1 MSDTP
6 QQEEQQDVPAAR
18 HDDPQARQMP
28 KAPEDRGGESVA
40 GAAGPDDD
48 APVDEGTATAPK
60 AREFPRPADCSL
72 NLGVIGNCA
81 FSALIDGRARVVWC
95 CLPRFDGDPVFN
107 ALLHPGEGA
116 AAWGFEIEDFAHAK
130 QWYEPNTAVLRTQ
143 LFDSAG
149 QGIEI
154 TDFAPR
160 FYSRARYFRPLMLVR
175 RVRPIAG
182 APRMRVAL
190 DPRFQWGAQEPV
202 EVTRGSNHIR
212 YVGPDVTLRLNT
224 DASISHILS
233 RQPFVVSR
241 EYNFMFGVDET
252 LLDGIAD
259 TARRFE
265 QETIAYWRV
274 WSKRLAIPFEYQ
286 DAVIRAAITLKM
298 SLYEDTGA
306 IVAAMTT
313 SIPEAPDSQRNWDYR
328 YCWLRDAFFVV
339 RALNSLSE
347 VGTMED
353 YLRWL
358 GNVVIGSHG
367 EHIQPLYGIGLERE
381 LPESFVESLPGYRG
395 MGPVRV
401 GNQAQEHFQHDVYG
415 NIVLG
420 AAQAFH
426 DHRLLQRAG
435 EAEFPHLEAVGER
448 AIAVYGTPDAGMW
461 ELRTRARVHT
471 SSALM
476 SWAACDRLAMIARAL
491 DKTARAE
498 AASSGKPAENRI
510 NFAERAAY
518 WHGHASRMREEILA
532 KSWSEER
539 QAFAESFGGREL
551 DASILLM
558 AEVGLID
565 ARDPRFVSTV
575 DAMEKTLCDGPYM
588 RRYEAADDFGK
599 PETAFNICTFW
610 RIDAL
615 AKIGRKAEARQIFET
630 MLAARNPLGLLSED
644 THPVTGEMWGN
655 FPQTYSMVG
664 IINAAMRLS
673 APWDSAI

>member
-1 MSDTP
+1 MSEP
-6 QQEEQQDVPAAR
+6 QLAT
-18 HDDPQARQMP
+18 
-28 KAPEDRGGESVA
+28 APEERAGQALA
-40 GAAGPDDD
+40 GAAGPDDR
-48 APVDEGTATAPK
+48 APVDAHAAATPG
-60 AREFPRPADCSL
+60 PRGFGPPAEPSL
-72 NLGVIGNCA
+72 NVGVIGNCA
-81 FSALIDGRARVVWC
+81 YSALIDSRGRAVWC

-107 ALLHPGEGA
+107 ALLHPGTPDEGA
-116 AAWGFEIEDFAHAK
+116 GAWAIEIEDFAQAR

-160 FYSRARYFRPLMLVR
+160 FYSRSRYFRPLMMVR

-182 APRMRVAL
+182 APRIRVSL
-190 DPRFQWGAQEPV
+190 DPRFQWGATAPV

-233 RQPFVVSR
+233 RQPFVLSR

-252 LLDGIAD
+252 LTDGIAD
-259 TARRFE
+259 TARKFE
-265 QETIAYWRV
+265 QETIAYWRT
-274 WSKRLAIPFEYQ
+274 WTKRLAIPFEYQ
-286 DAVIRAAITLKM
+286 EAVIRAAITLKL

-313 SIPEAPDSQRNWDYR
+313 SIPEAPGSQRNWDYR

-381 LPESFVESLPGYRG
+381 LPESFVDGLPGYRG

-426 DHRLLQRAG
+426 DHRLLSRAG
-435 EAEFPHLEAVGER
+435 LAEFPHLEAVGEQAVR
-448 AIAVYGTPDAGMW
+448 VYGTPDAGMW

-476 SWAACDRLAMIARAL
+476 SWAACDRLAKIAHAL
-491 DKTARAE
+491 AL
-498 AASSGKPAENRI
+498 P
-510 NFAERAAY
+510 ERAAY
-518 WHGHASRMREEILA
+518 WGDHAARMKEEILE
-532 KSWSEER
+532 KSWCEER
-539 QAFAESFGGREL
+539 QAFAESFGGHEL

-558 AEVGLID
+558 VEVGLID
-565 ARDPRFVSTV
+565 ARDPRFISTV
-575 DAMEKTLCDGPYM
+575 DAMEKSLCDGPYM

-664 IINAAMRLS
+664 IINAAVRLS
-673 APWDSAI
+673 APWDSCI